1 MRRKFETKRLIMNAN
16 EKLDFFLKKKV
27 KFKIF
32 TSNLKIIF
40 FKQPKTY
47 CQLIKKFREY
57 KNTSGIYLIV
67 IRILT
72 KKTKLE

>member
-1 MRRKFETKRLIMNAN
+1 MRRKFKTKRLIMNAN
-16 EKLDFFLKKKV
+16 EKLDFFPKKKV

-47 CQLIKKFREY
+47 CQLIKKFQ
-57 KNTSGIYLIV
+57 
-67 IRILT
+67 
-72 KKTKLE
+72 